1 MTAPAAPAR
10 KLAVITCMD
19 ARVMPVQVLGLR
31 LGDAHVIRNAGGIVT
46 DDAVRSLAV
55 SQRLLGTEEVI
66 VIHHTGCG
74 MLNFDDSEFRHR
86 LEAET
91 GVAPAWRE
99 DGPDT
104 VEQGVRDSVARI
116 RASPFLLHRDR
127 VRGFV
132 YDVETHSLNEV
143 VCGSS

>member
-1 MTAPAAPAR
+1 MTVPAAPAR

-19 ARVMPVQVLGLR
+19 ARVMPIQVLGLN
-31 LGDAHVIRNAGGIVT
+31 LGDAHVIRNAGGIAT

-74 MLNFDDSEFRHR
+74 MLKFDDGEFRRR
-86 LEAET
+86 LVAET
-91 GVAPAWRE
+91 GVAPAWSE
-99 DGPDT
+99 DGPET

-116 RASPFLLHRDR
+116 RASPFLPHRDK

-132 YDVETHSLNEV
+132 YDVETERLTEV
-143 VCGSS
+143 M

>member
-10 KLAVITCMD
+10 KLAVVTCMD
-19 ARVMPVQVLGLR
+19 ARVMPVRVLGLS
-31 LGDAHVIRNAGGIVT
+31 LGDAHVIRNAGGIAT
-46 DDAVRSLAV
+46 DDAMRSLAV

-74 MLNFDDSEFRHR
+74 MLNFDDGEFRRR

-91 GVAPAWRE
+91 GVAPAWSE

-104 VEQGVRDSVARI
+104 IEQGVRDSVARI
-116 RASPFLLHRDR
+116 KASPFLPHRDK
-127 VRGFV
+127 VRGFI
-132 YDVETHSLNEV
+132 YDVETHRLTEV
-143 VCGSS
+143 V